1 MYMCRQHH
9 NIYMKHFLNKK
20 NKNNGFT
27 LVEALVGV
35 AIFSVAILALMSVLA
50 SGIKDINYAKK
61 KLVAEYLA
69 QEGIEYVRNLRDSY
83 VLYPNTGSWEGFKN
97 KLLLASCDD
106 DEGCY
111 FNGLPIVDD
120 DTFFACG
127 QSSFFNETSCLD
139 LKYSTTTGAYD
150 YNSPNTSGLVRK
162 IQIIPNENNS
172 EELTVV
178 STVYWAQGSGVYE
191 VSLSATLF
199 NW

>member
-1 MYMCRQHH
+1 
-9 NIYMKHFLNKK
+9 MKHFLNKK
-20 NKNNGFT
+20 NKDNGFT

-61 KLVAEYLA
+61 KLGAEYLA
-69 QEGIEYVRNLRDSY
+69 QEGIEYVRNVRDSY
-83 VLYPNTGSWEGFKN
+83 VLYPNTGGWEGFKD

-111 FNGLPIVDD
+111 FRDLPLTDD
-120 DTFFACG
+120 DDNFVACEDG
-127 QSSFFNETSCLD
+127 SFFSETSCPD
-139 LKYSTTTGAYD
+139 LKYNSTTGAYD

-162 IQIIPNENNS
+162 IQIIPNENNPD
-172 EELTVV
+172 ELTFL

-191 VSLSATLF
+191 VSLSNTLF